1 MSKIAEKKVII
12 IDDHKL
18 FTDGLS
24 SILESIGLRVMSTF
38 QNGKE
43 AVLYLQN
50 NEIDIVFSDINM
62 PEMDG
67 LKLCKRLKRD
77 KVKAKTIIL
86 SMYEDPNIIKEAFDC
101 GASAYLSKNT
111 EKEEII
117 KAIEKS
123 LNNKKY
129 VNKRLLKKKQRE
141 EEEEE
146 EEEEEDT
153 FTLKYKLTLRERE
166 ILQLLLDQENNR
178 QIGKTLNIS
187 IRTVET
193 HRKNIMLK
201 LDVKNNI
208 GLIKKVLRYQ
218 LFSKES

>member
-1 MSKIAEKKVII
+1 MSKITEKKVII

-18 FTDGLS
+18 FTSGLS

-38 QNGKE
+38 ENGKN
-43 AVLYLQN
+43 AILYLQN

-62 PEMDG
+62 PDMDG

-77 KVKAKTIIL
+77 KAKAKIIIL
-86 SMYEDPNIIKEAFDC
+86 SMYEDPNIIKEAFEC

-117 KAIEKS
+117 TAIEKS
-123 LNNKKY
+123 LDNKKY
-129 VNKRLLKKKQRE
+129 VNKHLLKKKE
-141 EEEEE
+141 SE

-166 ILQLLLDQENNR
+166 VLQLLLDESSNR
-178 QIGKTLNIS
+178 QIGEVLHIS
-187 IRTVET
+187 TRTVET

-208 GLIKKVLRYQ
+208 GLIKKAISYK
-218 LFSKES
+218 LFQYDS

>member
-1 MSKIAEKKVII
+1 MSIIAEKKVII

-18 FTDGLS
+18 FTNGLS

-38 QNGKE
+38 KNGKE

-62 PEMDG
+62 PKMDG

-77 KVKAKTIIL
+77 KVKAKIIML
-86 SMYEDPNIIKEAFDC
+86 SMYEDLNIIKEAFDC

-111 EKEEII
+111 EKKEII
-117 KAIEKS
+117 KAVEKS

-129 VNKRLLKKKQRE
+129 VNKRLLKKKERE
-141 EEEEE
+141 GKEA
-146 EEEEEDT
+146 EEDT
-153 FTLKYKLTLRERE
+153 FTIKYKLTLRERE
-166 ILQLLLDQENNR
+166 VLQLLLDESSNR
-178 QIGKTLNIS
+178 QIGKALDIS

-201 LDVKNNI
+201 LNVKNNI
-208 GLIKKVLRYQ
+208 GLIKKALSYQ
-218 LFSKES
+218 LFSKDS

>member
-1 MSKIAEKKVII
+1 MSIIAEKKVII

-18 FTDGLS
+18 FTNGLS
-24 SILESIGLRVMSTF
+24 SILESIGQRVMSTF

-43 AVLYLQN
+43 AVLYLQS
-50 NEIDIVFSDINM
+50 NEIDIVFTDINM

-77 KVKAKTIIL
+77 NVKAKIIIL

-111 EKEEII
+111 DKEEII

-129 VNKRLLKKKQRE
+129 VNKE
-141 EEEEE
+141 
-146 EEEEEDT
+146 
-153 FTLKYKLTLRERE
+153 
-166 ILQLLLDQENNR
+166 
-178 QIGKTLNIS
+178 
-187 IRTVET
+187 
-193 HRKNIMLK
+193 
-201 LDVKNNI
+201 
-208 GLIKKVLRYQ
+208 
-218 LFSKES
+218 

>member
-129 VNKRLLKKKQRE
+129 VNKRLLKKKER
-141 EEEEE
+141 EE

-193 HRKNIMLK
+193 HRRNIMLK

-208 GLIKKVLRYQ
+208 GLIKKALSYQ

>member
-18 FTDGLS
+18 FTNGLS

-43 AVLYLQN
+43 AFLYLQN
-50 NEIDIVFSDINM
+50 NEIDIVFTDINM

-67 LKLCKRLKRD
+67 LKLCKKLKRD
-77 KVKAKTIIL
+77 NVKTKIIIL

-101 GASAYLSKNT
+101 GASAYLAKNT

-123 LNNKKY
+123 LDNKKY
-129 VNKRLLKKKQRE
+129 VNKRLLKKKER
-141 EEEEE
+141 EEE

-166 ILQLLLDQENNR
+166 VLQLLLDESSNK
-178 QIGKTLNIS
+178 QIGETLNIS
-187 IRTVET
+187 TRTVET

-201 LDVKNNI
+201 LDVKNNT
-208 GLIKKVLRYQ
+208 GLIKKALSYQ
-218 LFSKES
+218 LFSKEI

>member
-1 MSKIAEKKVII
+1 MSIIAEKRVII

-18 FTDGLS
+18 FTNGLS

-38 QNGKE
+38 DSAKK

-77 KVKAKTIIL
+77 QIKAKIIML
-86 SMYEDPNIIKEAFDC
+86 SMYEDPNIIKEAFEC

-117 KAIEKS
+117 KAVEKS
-123 LNNKKY
+123 LDNKQY
-129 VNKRLLKKKQRE
+129 VNKRLLKKKEQVQ
-141 EEEEE
+141 
-146 EEEEEDT
+146 EEDE

-166 ILQLLLDQENNR
+166 VLQLMLDEASNK
-178 QIGKTLNIS
+178 QIGETLNIS
-187 IRTVET
+187 TRTVET

-201 LDVKNNI
+201 LEVKNNI
-208 GLIKKVLRYQ
+208 GLIKKALSFQ
-218 LFSKES
+218 LF

>member
-1 MSKIAEKKVII
+1 MSIIAEKKVII

-50 NEIDIVFSDINM
+50 NEIDIIFSDINM

-77 KVKAKTIIL
+77 KVKAKIIIL
-86 SMYEDPNIIKEAFDC
+86 SMYEDPNIIKEAFNC

-111 EKEEII
+111 EKKEII
-117 KAIEKS
+117 KAIEES

-129 VNKRLLKKKQRE
+129 VNKRLLKKKER
-141 EEEEE
+141 EE

-166 ILQLLLDQENNR
+166 VLQLLLDEESNR

-208 GLIKKVLRYQ
+208 GLIKKALSYQ

>member
-1 MSKIAEKKVII
+1 MSIIAEKKVII

-18 FTDGLS
+18 FADGLS
-24 SILESIGLRVMSTF
+24 AILESIGLRVMSTF

-77 KVKAKTIIL
+77 KVKAKIIIL
-86 SMYEDPNIIKEAFDC
+86 SMYEDPNIIKEAFNC

-111 EKEEII
+111 EKKEII
-117 KAIEKS
+117 KAIKKS

-129 VNKRLLKKKQRE
+129 VNKRLLKKKDR
-141 EEEEE
+141 EE

-166 ILQLLLDQENNR
+166 ILQLLLDEENNR
-178 QIGKTLNIS
+178 QIGKILNIS

-193 HRKNIMLK
+193 HRRNIMLK

-208 GLIKKVLRYQ
+208 GLIKKVLSYQ

>member
-1 MSKIAEKKVII
+1 MSKIAEKKVVI

-43 AVLYLQN
+43 AVHYLQN

-77 KVKAKTIIL
+77 KVKAKIIIL

-117 KAIEKS
+117 RAIEKS

-129 VNKRLLKKKQRE
+129 VNKRLLKKKERE

-146 EEEEEDT
+146 DI

-187 IRTVET
+187 IRTIET
-193 HRKNIMLK
+193 HRRNIMLK

-218 LFSKES
+218 LF

>member
-1 MSKIAEKKVII
+1 MSIIAGKKVII

-18 FTDGLS
+18 FTNGLS
-24 SILESIGLRVMSTF
+24 AILESIGLRVMSTF
-38 QNGKE
+38 ENGKK

-50 NEIDIVFSDINM
+50 NEVDIIFSDINM

-77 KVKAKTIIL
+77 KVKAKIIIL

-123 LNNKKY
+123 LDNKKY
-129 VNKRLLKKKQRE
+129 VNKRLLKKK
-141 EEEEE
+141 
-146 EEEEEDT
+146 EEEEDT

-166 ILQLLLDQENNR
+166 VLQLLLDESSNR
-178 QIGKTLNIS
+178 QIGKALDIS
-187 IRTVET
+187 TRTVET

-208 GLIKKVLRYQ
+208 GLIKKALSYH
-218 LFSKES
+218 LFSKDSL

>member
-50 NEIDIVFSDINM
+50 NEIDIVFTDINM

-77 KVKAKTIIL
+77 KVKAKIIIL

-129 VNKRLLKKKQRE
+129 VNKRLLKKKER
-141 EEEEE
+141 EEEE

-166 ILQLLLDQENNR
+166 VLQLLLDESSNK
-178 QIGKTLNIS
+178 QIGETLNIS
-187 IRTVET
+187 TRTVET

-201 LDVKNNI
+201 LDVKNNT
-208 GLIKKVLRYQ
+208 GLIKKTLSYQ
-218 LFSKES
+218 LFSKEI

>member
-18 FTDGLS
+18 FTNGLS

-50 NEIDIVFSDINM
+50 NEIDIVFTDINM

-67 LKLCKRLKRD
+67 LKLCKKLKRD
-77 KVKAKTIIL
+77 NVKAKIIIL
-86 SMYEDPNIIKEAFDC
+86 SMYEDPNIIKEAFNC

-123 LNNKKY
+123 LDNKKY
-129 VNKRLLKKKQRE
+129 VNKRLLKKKER

-166 ILQLLLDQENNR
+166 VLQLLLDEENNR
-178 QIGKTLNIS
+178 QIGKTLNIR

-201 LDVKNNI
+201 LDVKNNT
-208 GLIKKVLRYQ
+208 GLIKKALSYQ
-218 LFSKES
+218 LFSKEI

>member
-1 MSKIAEKKVII
+1 MSIIAEKKVII

-18 FTDGLS
+18 FTNGLS

-38 QNGKE
+38 ENGKE

-62 PEMDG
+62 PKMDG

-77 KVKAKTIIL
+77 KVKAKIIML
-86 SMYEDPNIIKEAFDC
+86 SMYEDLNIIKEAFDC

-111 EKEEII
+111 EKKEII
-117 KAIEKS
+117 KAVEKS
-123 LNNKKY
+123 LDNKKY
-129 VNKRLLKKKQRE
+129 VNKRLLKKK
-141 EEEEE
+141 EEE

-153 FTLKYKLTLRERE
+153 FTIKYKLTLRERE
-166 ILQLLLDQENNR
+166 VLQLLLDESSNR
-178 QIGKTLNIS
+178 QIGKALDIS

-201 LDVKNNI
+201 LNVKNNI
-208 GLIKKVLRYQ
+208 GLIKKALSYQ

>member
-1 MSKIAEKKVII
+1 
-12 IDDHKL
+12 
-18 FTDGLS
+18 
-24 SILESIGLRVMSTF
+24 
-38 QNGKE
+38 
-43 AVLYLQN
+43 
-50 NEIDIVFSDINM
+50 
-62 PEMDG
+62 
-67 LKLCKRLKRD
+67 
-77 KVKAKTIIL
+77 
-86 SMYEDPNIIKEAFDC
+86 MYEDPNIIKEAFDC

-129 VNKRLLKKKQRE
+129 VNKRLLKKKERE
-141 EEEEE
+141 EEQ

-187 IRTVET
+187 IRTIET
-193 HRKNIMLK
+193 HRRNIMLK

-218 LFSKES
+218 LY

>member
-1 MSKIAEKKVII
+1 MSIIAEKKVII

-18 FTDGLS
+18 FTKGLS
-24 SILESIGLRVMSTF
+24 TILESIGLRVMSTF
-38 QNGKE
+38 ENGKE

-50 NEIDIVFSDINM
+50 NEVDIVFSDINM

-77 KVKAKTIIL
+77 KVKAKIIIL

-117 KAIEKS
+117 KAIKKS
-123 LNNKKY
+123 LDNKKY
-129 VNKRLLKKKQRE
+129 VNNRLIKKKGRE

-146 EEEEEDT
+146 EDS
-153 FTLKYKLTLRERE
+153 FTLKYRLTLRERE
-166 ILQLLLDQENNR
+166 VLKLLLGESNNR
-178 QIGKTLNIS
+178 QIGEDLNIS
-187 IRTVET
+187 TRTVET

-208 GLIKKVLRYQ
+208 GLIKKALSYQ
-218 LFSKES
+218 LFSKEI

>member
-18 FTDGLS
+18 FTNGLS
-24 SILESIGLRVMSTF
+24 SILEGIGQRVMSTF
-38 QNGKE
+38 KNGKE
-43 AVLYLQN
+43 AFLYLQN
-50 NEIDIVFSDINM
+50 NEIDIVFTDINM

-67 LKLCKRLKRD
+67 LKLCKKLKRD
-77 KVKAKTIIL
+77 NVKAKIIIL

-123 LNNKKY
+123 LDNKKY
-129 VNKRLLKKKQRE
+129 VNKRLLKKKER
-141 EEEEE
+141 EEEE

-166 ILQLLLDQENNR
+166 VLQLLLDESSNK
-178 QIGKTLNIS
+178 QIGETLNIS
-187 IRTVET
+187 TRTVET

-201 LDVKNNI
+201 LDVKNNT
-208 GLIKKVLRYQ
+208 GLIKKTLSYQ
-218 LFSKES
+218 LFSKEI

>member
-50 NEIDIVFSDINM
+50 NEIDIVFTDINM
-62 PEMDG
+62 PEIDG

-77 KVKAKTIIL
+77 EVEAKIIIL

-123 LNNKKY
+123 LNNQKY
-129 VNKRLLKKKQRE
+129 VNKRLLKKKER

-193 HRKNIMLK
+193 HRRNIMLK

-208 GLIKKVLRYQ
+208 GLIKKALSYQ

>member
-1 MSKIAEKKVII
+1 
-12 IDDHKL
+12 
-18 FTDGLS
+18 
-24 SILESIGLRVMSTF
+24 MSTF

-50 NEIDIVFSDINM
+50 NEIDIVFTDINM

-77 KVKAKTIIL
+77 KVMAKIIII

-123 LNNKKY
+123 LDNKKY
-129 VNKRLLKKKQRE
+129 VNKRLLKKKER
-141 EEEEE
+141 
-146 EEEEEDT
+146 EEEEDT

-166 ILQLLLDQENNR
+166 VLQLLLDEENNR

-193 HRKNIMLK
+193 HRRNIMLK

-218 LFSKES
+218 LF

>member
-1 MSKIAEKKVII
+1 MSIIAEKRVII

-18 FTDGLS
+18 FTNGLS
-24 SILESIGLRVMSTF
+24 TILESIGLRVMSTF
-38 QNGKE
+38 ENGKE

-50 NEIDIVFSDINM
+50 NEVDIVFSDINM

-77 KVKAKTIIL
+77 KVKAKIIIL

-117 KAIEKS
+117 KAIKKS
-123 LNNKKY
+123 LDNKKY
-129 VNKRLLKKKQRE
+129 VNNRLIKKKGRE

-146 EEEEEDT
+146 EDS
-153 FTLKYKLTLRERE
+153 FTLKYRLTLRERE
-166 ILQLLLDQENNR
+166 VLKLLLGESNNR
-178 QIGKTLNIS
+178 QIGEDLNIS
-187 IRTVET
+187 TRTVET

-208 GLIKKVLRYQ
+208 GLIKKALSYQ
-218 LFSKES
+218 LFSKEI

>member
-43 AVLYLQN
+43 AVHYLQN

-77 KVKAKTIIL
+77 KVKAKIIIL

-117 KAIEKS
+117 RAIEKS

-129 VNKRLLKKKQRE
+129 VNKRLLKKKERE
-141 EEEEE
+141 EE
-146 EEEEEDT
+146 DI

-187 IRTVET
+187 IRTIET
-193 HRKNIMLK
+193 HRRNIMLK

-218 LFSKES
+218 LF

>member
-18 FTDGLS
+18 FTNGLS

-43 AVLYLQN
+43 AFLYLQN
-50 NEIDIVFSDINM
+50 NEIDIVFTDINM

-67 LKLCKRLKRD
+67 LKLCKKLKRD
-77 KVKAKTIIL
+77 NVKTKIIIL

-123 LNNKKY
+123 LDNKKY
-129 VNKRLLKKKQRE
+129 VNKRLLKKKER
-141 EEEEE
+141 E

-166 ILQLLLDQENNR
+166 VLQLLLDEENNR
-178 QIGKTLNIS
+178 QIGKTLNIR

-201 LDVKNNI
+201 LDVKNNT
-208 GLIKKVLRYQ
+208 GLIKKALSYQ
-218 LFSKES
+218 LFSKEI

>member
-1 MSKIAEKKVII
+1 MNKIAKNKVII

-18 FTDGLS
+18 FTNGLS
-24 SILESIGLRVMSTF
+24 SILGSIGLRVMATF
-38 QNGKE
+38 ENGKQ

-50 NEIDIVFSDINM
+50 NEVDIIFSDINM

-77 KVKAKTIIL
+77 KVKAKIIIL

-123 LNNKKY
+123 LDNKKY
-129 VNKRLLKKKQRE
+129 VNKRLLKKKE

-166 ILQLLLDQENNR
+166 VLQLLLDEEGNR
-178 QIGKTLNIS
+178 QIGEILNIS
-187 IRTVET
+187 TRTVET

-208 GLIKKVLRYQ
+208 GLIKKALSYK

>member
-1 MSKIAEKKVII
+1 MSIIAEKKVII

-18 FTDGLS
+18 FTNGFS
-24 SILESIGLRVMSTF
+24 SILESINLRVMSTF
-38 QNGKE
+38 ENGKK
-43 AVLYLQN
+43 AVLYLKN

-67 LKLCKRLKRD
+67 LQLCKRLKRD
-77 KVKAKTIIL
+77 KVKTKIIIL

-111 EKEEII
+111 DKEEII
-117 KAIEKS
+117 KAIKIS
-123 LNNKKY
+123 LDNKKY
-129 VNKRLLKKKQRE
+129 VNKRLLKKKKR

-166 ILQLLLDQENNR
+166 VLQLLLDESSNK
-178 QIGKTLNIS
+178 QIGTSLNIS
-187 IRTVET
+187 TRTVET

-201 LDVKNNI
+201 FEVKNNT
-208 GLIKKVLRYQ
+208 GLIKKALSYQ
-218 LFSKES
+218 LFSKEI

>member
-1 MSKIAEKKVII
+1 MSKIAENKVII

-18 FTDGLS
+18 FTNGLS
-24 SILESIGLRVMSTF
+24 SILGSIGLRVMATF
-38 QNGKE
+38 ENGKQ

-50 NEIDIVFSDINM
+50 NEVDIIFSDINM

-67 LKLCKRLKRD
+67 LKLCERLKRD
-77 KVKAKTIIL
+77 KVKAKVIIL
-86 SMYEDPNIIKEAFDC
+86 SMYEDPNIIKEAFEC

-117 KAIEKS
+117 KAVEKS
-123 LNNKKY
+123 LDNKKY
-129 VNKRLLKKKQRE
+129 VNKRLLKKK
-141 EEEEE
+141 EEEE

-153 FTLKYKLTLRERE
+153 FTIKYKLTLRERE
-166 ILQLLLDQENNR
+166 VLQLLLDESSNR
-178 QIGKTLNIS
+178 QIGKALDIS

-201 LDVKNNI
+201 LNVKNNI
-208 GLIKKVLRYQ
+208 GLIKKALSYQ
-218 LFSKES
+218 LFSKDS

>member
-1 MSKIAEKKVII
+1 MSILAEKKVII

-18 FTDGLS
+18 FTNGLS

-38 QNGKE
+38 KNGKE

-62 PEMDG
+62 PKMDG

-77 KVKAKTIIL
+77 KVKAKIIML
-86 SMYEDPNIIKEAFDC
+86 SMYEDLNIIKEAFDC

-111 EKEEII
+111 EKKEII
-117 KAIEKS
+117 KAVEKS

-129 VNKRLLKKKQRE
+129 VNKRLLKKKE
-141 EEEEE
+141 EK
-146 EEEEEDT
+146 EEDT
-153 FTLKYKLTLRERE
+153 FTIKYKLTLRERE
-166 ILQLLLDQENNR
+166 VLELILDEENNR
-178 QIGKTLNIS
+178 QIGKSLDIS

-201 LDVKNNI
+201 LNVKNNI
-208 GLIKKVLRYQ
+208 GLIKKALSYQ
-218 LFSKES
+218 LFSKDS